1 MENSDFLIRG
11 IIKPLKAR
19 FSFAETTSTVS
30 RGILLHNTD
39 PVSAY
44 IFGRA
49 LTVAA
54 LSSPLLNE
62 DEKYSL
68 RWDYEGKLSTLVV
81 DTDSECNVRGIPKE
95 PNLMAIA
102 ETEED
107 VYGNEGKITLIK
119 SKNGKILNSGT
130 GKTALMDIV
139 EDAAFFFSVSD
150 QIETEMSVGISFN
163 KDPENPVNICA
174 GFMLQAMPECD
185 LEEFE
190 KVREELNKTTFY
202 NILESKKI
210 QEEKKL
216 WKLLEILKGNQK
228 GFSYDKINEYASY
241 EFASTPSYTCQCSQ
255 EKMKQAVK
263 VLEEKDIEDIFK
275 EKDEL
280 KIKCEFCKQ
289 EYSFKKSDFSV

>member
-11 IIKPLKAR
+11 TIKPLKAR
-19 FSFAETTSTVS
+19 FSFAETTTTVNK
-30 RGILLHNTD
+30 GVVLHNVD

-44 IFGRA
+44 LFGRA
-49 LTVAA
+49 MTVAA
-54 LSSPLLNE
+54 LISPLLDK

-68 RWDYEGKLSTLVV
+68 RWDYEGKLSTIVV
-81 DTDSECNVRGIPKE
+81 DVDSECHARGIPKE
-95 PNLMAIA
+95 PNLMAKA
-102 ETEED
+102 ETEEE

-119 SKNGKILNSGT
+119 SKDGKILNSGS

-163 KDPENPVNICA
+163 KNPENPVNICA
-174 GFMLQAMPECD
+174 GFMLQAMPDCD

-190 KVREELNKTTFY
+190 KVREKLNNSSFY
-202 NILESKKI
+202 NILESKKM

-216 WKLLEILKGNQK
+216 WKLLELLFGND
-228 GFSYDKINEYASY
+228 GNFSYDKINEYASY
-241 EFASTPSYTCQCSQ
+241 EFAHTPSYTCQCSR

-263 VLEEKDIEDIFK
+263 VLEDKDIEDIFK

-289 EYSFKKSDFSV
+289 EYAFKKKDFSS

>member
-11 IIKPLKAR
+11 TIKPLKAR

-30 RGILLHNTD
+30 KGILLHNTD

-44 IFGRA
+44 VFGRA
-49 LTVAA
+49 LTVAV
-54 LSSPLLNE
+54 LTSPLLN
-62 DEKYSL
+62 DNEKYSL
-68 RWDYEGKLSTLVV
+68 RWDYEGKLSTVVV
-81 DTDSECNVRGIPKE
+81 DVDSQCNARGIPKE
-95 PNLMAIA
+95 PHLMEKA

-163 KDPENPVNICA
+163 KDPENPVKICA
-174 GFMLQAMPECD
+174 GLMLQAMPECD

-190 KVREELNKTTFY
+190 KVREKLNQSSFY
-202 NILESKKI
+202 NILESKKM

-216 WKLLEILKGNQK
+216 WKLLEFLNNNNKD
-228 GFSYDKINEYASY
+228 FSHDKINEYASY
-241 EFASTPSYTCQCSQ
+241 EFAPTPSYTCQCSQ
-255 EKMKQAVK
+255 KKMKQAVK
-263 VLEEKDIEDIFK
+263 VLEKKDIENIFK

-280 KIKCEFCKQ
+280 TIKCEFCKQ
-289 EYSFKKSDFSV
+289 EYSFKKEDFSV